1 MLAGHANPIC
11 VNFYKRKTRIDIF
24 SVGLRQKYQ
33 FDILHG
39 EVSMNIIER
48 LNWSLEK
55 QCPSYKLVSLW
66 KNYAE

>member
-24 SVGLRQKYQ
+24 SVGLRQKHQ
-33 FDILHG
+33 FDILYG

-48 LNWSLEK
+48 LN
-55 QCPSYKLVSLW
+55 
-66 KNYAE
+66 